1 MRTLDLGYTGG
12 RTFENCVEIYRR
24 IFKDVVGILKT
35 SEMFRTKSKDEE
47 RERLRQMKDKE
58 AWEKGG
64 RRVLREVSSLSLNL
78 RTVAFQQ

>member
-1 MRTLDLGYTGG
+1 MRTLDLAYTGG

-58 AWEKGG
+58 AWEKGD
-64 RRVLREVSSLSLNL
+64 RRELREVSSLSLNL